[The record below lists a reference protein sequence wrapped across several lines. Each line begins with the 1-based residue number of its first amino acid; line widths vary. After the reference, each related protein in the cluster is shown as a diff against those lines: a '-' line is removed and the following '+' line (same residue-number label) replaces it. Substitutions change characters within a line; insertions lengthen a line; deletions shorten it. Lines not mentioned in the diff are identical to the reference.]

1 MAYNVKFLQG
11 TSAAYNALAAKDANT
26 FYYVDSKDLYLGE
39 IKLSSNSESA
49 VAALQA
55 ALTTLNGADTVQGS
69 VAQQIKT
76 AIEALKAGEIKA
88 AQDAADAAQAD
99 VDSLEKLVGSIPAG
113 SKSTT
118 VVDYAKEVADAAS
131 GSAAGVASDLA
142 DYKTKNDAAVAA
154 AKKAADDE
162 ATRAKAAEGTLQ
174 GNIDAINTKIGTV
187 DEGQTVMGVIAA
199 NQTADRKYTDDQ
211 IKALGSVLS
220 FKGTKATAGD
230 LPTDGKVGDVWHV
243 TEKSAEY
250 VCTSASP
257 AAVWEEMGSVIDL
270 SAYITTAD
278 AEGKIATA
286 KSEAISAAKGY
297 TDEKNT
303 AMDTRVAALETAVG
317 EGGSVDSQ
325 IKAAI
330 NELDATVQNA
340 ADAVVHVSATQTD
353 GKLTA
358 ISATVKDNT
367 FDAYGAA
374 ATAET
379 NAKDYADGLAKNYDK
394 AGDAAKALSDAK
406 AYVDTALTWGS
417 I

>member
-76 AIEALKAGEIKA
+76 AIDALKAGEIKA

-99 VDSLEKLVGSIPAG
+99 VDALEGLVGTIPVG

-118 VVDYAKEVADAAS
+118 IVEYAKEVADAAS
-131 GSAAGVASDLA
+131 GSAADIAADLA
-142 DYKTKNDAAVAA
+142 DYKTKNDAAVAD
-154 AKKAADDE
+154 AKKAATDE
-162 ATRAKAAEGTLQ
+162 AARAKGAETTLQ
-174 GNIDAINTKIGTV
+174 GNIDAVNTKIGTV
-187 DEGQTVMGVIAA
+187 AEGQTVMGVIAA

-220 FKGTKATAGD
+220 FKGTKASASE
-230 LPTDGKVGDVWHV
+230 LPTDGKIGDVWHV

-250 VCTSASP
+250 VCTGEGP
-257 AAVWEEMGSVIDL
+257 AVWEEMGSVIDL
-270 SAYITTAD
+270 SAYITTVE

-286 KSEAISAAKGY
+286 KSEAIDAAKGY
-297 TDEKNT
+297 SDGLNT
-303 AMDTRVAALETAVG
+303 TMDGRVTALETAIG
-317 EGGSVDSQ
+317 EGGSVESQ
-325 IKAAI
+325 IAAAI
-330 NELDATVQNA
+330 NKLDATVQN
-340 ADAVVHVSATQTD
+340 DANAIVHVTATQTD
-353 GKLTA
+353 GVLTG
-358 ISATVKDNT
+358 ITATVKDNT
-367 FDAYGAA
+367 FDAFGAA
-374 ATAET
+374 ATAEK
-379 NAKDYADGLAKNYDK
+379 NAKDYADGLAKNYD
-394 AGDAAKALSDAK
+394 AKGSADQALADAK
-406 AYVDTALTWGS
+406 AYVDGALTWGS